1 MVTLVMTIRKRFS
14 LVVYKEIILI
24 IWPVNATYELTYV
37 NKFLI
42 ALNHKNVF
50 IHFIQLNIFSHML
63 EKTSLASYYN
73 FTLLIQGISG
83 ANLQDLKGEDI

>member
-14 LVVYKEIILI
+14 LVVYKEIMLI

-50 IHFIQLNIFSHML
+50 IHFIQLKIFSHML

-83 ANLQDLKGEDI
+83 ANLQELKGEDI